1 MACQQRL
8 LRSVRFVAGAYSN
21 KRMDET
27 ERDDTAA
34 LELLIDAASLGHSL
48 SKCMVGRAMWYGK
61 LPGGQDAGLDLVI
74 KAAEEGC
81 ATAYLY
87 LETLEQTGK
96 L

>member
-1 MACQQRL
+1 
-8 LRSVRFVAGAYSN
+8 
-21 KRMDET
+21 MDET
-27 ERDDTAA
+27 ERDDAAA
-34 LELLIDAASLGHSL
+34 LELLVVAASRGYPL
-48 SKCMVGRAMWYGK
+48 SKGMVGCAMWYGR

-81 ATAYLY
+81 TTAYLY